1 MNLYLSIEKKEIV
14 GKAFFNILSLDQDLC
29 QYLKGLNILI
39 LPEVSVLSMSFLYI
53 EKTLS
58 AYIMKILF
66 QKSVIN
72 TA

>member
-1 MNLYLSIEKKEIV
+1 MEKKEIV
-14 GKAFFNILSLDQDLC
+14 GKALFNILALDQDLC

-39 LPEVSVLSMSFLYI
+39 LPEVSILSMYFLYI
-53 EKTLS
+53 GKTLS

>member
-1 MNLYLSIEKKEIV
+1 MEKKEIV
-14 GKAFFNILSLDQDLC
+14 GKALFNILALDQDLC

>member
-14 GKAFFNILSLDQDLC
+14 GKAFFNILALDQDLC

>member
-1 MNLYLSIEKKEIV
+1 MEKKEIV
-14 GKAFFNILSLDQDLC
+14 GTALFNILALDQDFC

-39 LPEVSVLSMSFLYI
+39 LPEVSILSMYFLYI
-53 EKTLS
+53 GKTLS

>member
-1 MNLYLSIEKKEIV
+1 MEKKEIV
-14 GKAFFNILSLDQDLC
+14 GKALFNILALDQDFC

-39 LPEVSVLSMSFLYI
+39 LPEVSILSMYFLYI
-53 EKTLS
+53 GKTLS

>member
-14 GKAFFNILSLDQDLC
+14 GKAFFNILALDQDLC

-58 AYIMKILF
+58 AYVMKILF